1 MLTLRPLVNVLG
13 PGTYPV
19 QPLYVRELAC
29 YVVAMLDN
37 PRGEPD
43 AGDRRAADHSC
54 YAQDARSAGSARPSN
69 PYAAADHA
77 PGRAADR

>member
-43 AGDRRAADHSC
+43 AGDRRAGDHSC
-54 YAQDARSAGSARPSN
+54 SMG
-69 PYAAADHA
+69 
-77 PGRAADR
+77 